1 MRKWLVIQAIIVIVI
16 VIFSTILVLGFMR
29 AEGISSNRTYSV
41 GSLNAEIVMGGNI
54 SSVTFVG
61 YEGNAGSIYTYK
73 IVLFNS
79 DRNSPINVT
88 SIETTTTEFT
98 IVNTTVPLPLSI
110 PGDSYIY
117 VSINIGSTYAAAGYT
132 GDLDLVITEK
142 S

>member
-16 VIFSTILVLGFMR
+16 VIFSTVLVLGFMR

-41 GSLNAEIVMGGNI
+41 SSLNAEIVMGGNI

-98 IVNTTVPLPLSI
+98 IVNTTVPLPQSI